1 MNINATLLAQA
12 VVFIVFIA
20 ICWKYVYPPIL
31 AAMQERE
38 KKISDGLNAAKKA
51 DDALEE
57 ARIAFEK
64 ELSNAK
70 AEASEIIEKANNRAT
85 QIVSDATSKAEI
97 EQEKIITSANKTV
110 ENETNKAKE
119 DLRKQLSS
127 IIIDTTQKILDEEIS
142 KDKHEALLK
151 KAAEEL

>member
-1 MNINATLLAQA
+1 MLAFSIISDA
-12 VVFIVFIA
+12 SAFAFDSSFSKA
-20 ICWKYVYPPIL
+20 IL
-31 AAMQERE
+31 ASSRA
-38 KKISDGLNAAKKA
+38 SSAFLAALRPSEIFFSLSCIA
-51 DDALEE
+51 AALEE

-85 QIVSDATSKAEI
+85 QIVSDATSKAET
-97 EQEKIITSANKTV
+97 EAEKIITSANKTV